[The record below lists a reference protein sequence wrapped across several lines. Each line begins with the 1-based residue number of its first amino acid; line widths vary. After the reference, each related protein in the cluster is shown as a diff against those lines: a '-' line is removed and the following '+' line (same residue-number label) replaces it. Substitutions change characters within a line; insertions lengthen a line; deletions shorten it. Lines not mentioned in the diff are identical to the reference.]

1 VDLKQLMRAS
11 PFHQWLGVELTRI
24 DADEIEVR
32 LPYRA
37 EFAGE
42 EDGTNIH
49 GGIIATLA
57 DITACFAVMSQIDR
71 DVPSIDLHV
80 DYLRMAPIGSDLIA
94 IGRAVKTG
102 RMLGVADVQIST
114 DAGRVIAIGRAK
126 VVTSAPNRETLTGTE
141 GS

>member
-1 VDLKQLMRAS
+1 MDLKQLMCES
-11 PFHQWLGVELTRI
+11 PFHRWLGVELVRV

-42 EDGTNIH
+42 EGGTNIH

-57 DITACFAVMSQIDR
+57 DITACFAIMSQIDR

-80 DYLRMAPIGSDLIA
+80 DYLRMAPVGHDLVA
-94 IGRAVKTG
+94 TGRAVKVG
-102 RMLGVADVQIST
+102 RTLGIADVQIST
-114 DAGRVIAIGRAK
+114 DEGRVIAIGRAK
-126 VVTSAPNRETLTGTE
+126 VVTSAPNRETLTRME